1 MTGTISAFRVLLISF
16 GALLISL
23 LSLLSIMGPASV
35 YAAPDVTGHWSGT
48 FYSNHADVPS
58 FTIDVIIIKDMTGHI
73 TGNSTLTSRCLQ
85 GATLQVT
92 VDGSTVVLAGSDD
105 KGNNMT
111 VRGSLDDSG
120 TLLTSTYILNG
131 SATGG
136 CETDDGTGTL
146 TKK

>member
-1 MTGTISAFRVLLISF
+1 MTSTILPLRGLLISV
-16 GALLISL
+16 
-23 LSLLSIMGPASV
+23 LSVLSIMGPASV

-48 FYSNHADVPS
+48 FNSNHSDVPS
-58 FTIDVIIIKDMTGHI
+58 FTLDINIKKDLTGKI
-73 TGNSTLTSRCLQ
+73 TGNSTLTSKCLK

-92 VDGSTVVLAGSDD
+92 VDGSNVVLAGSDE

-146 TKK
+146 TKN

>member
-1 MTGTISAFRVLLISF
+1 MTGTILAFR
-16 GALLISL
+16 ALLISL
-23 LSLLSIMGPASV
+23 LSLLIIIGPGSV

-48 FYSNHADVPS
+48 FSSNHADVPS
-58 FTIDVIIIKDMTGHI
+58 FTLDVVITKDMNGRI
-73 TGNSTLTSRCLQ
+73 TGNSTLTSRCLK
-85 GATLQVT
+85 GAQLQVR
-92 VDGSTVVLAGSDD
+92 VNGSTVVLAGSDD
-105 KGNNMT
+105 QGNNMT

-136 CETDDGTGTL
+136 CETDDGTGTM